1 MVVLQCGVQD
11 GLPDVRKG
19 RKAVPWR
26 LKQSYD
32 GGSALAK
39 PADEGEYASHLLKER
54 GAANMLME
62 KLFDNL
68 ALTVDPFATCRLED
82 GWRLRLPCRDWVT
95 LHYTLIG
102 DGELKLGSGEV
113 LSIPGNSLAVMPPNL
128 VHAVQ
133 CGIVDHEIGIDGQG
147 DPNAPLCELVAGSLE
162 HVALTIA
169 CGRIQ
174 ASYAGSIGLFDHLK
188 EAIVL
193 DFSKDSQMRR
203 IFETLIAEY
212 QKSGPACAAMMT
224 ALMNQ
229 CLIGVLRQAEAQ
241 SEGALPWLSA
251 LDDPRLSSV
260 VEAILDHPEQSYTV
274 EVLAEL
280 AAMSRATFVRHFEKC
295 FARTPMDYLRDV
307 RLRRAAQ
314 LLRTSSM
321 PVDGVAGKVG
331 YASRSHFSRAFNDQ
345 FGLSPAEF
353 RKQYH

>member
-1 MVVLQCGVQD
+1 M
-11 GLPDVRKG
+11 
-19 RKAVPWR
+19 
-26 LKQSYD
+26 
-32 GGSALAK
+32 
-39 PADEGEYASHLLKER
+39 LL
-54 GAANMLME
+54 E

-68 ALTVDPFATCRLED
+68 ALTVDPFATCRLAD

-102 DGELKLGSGEV
+102 DGELKLGSGQV
-113 LSIPGNSLAVMPPNL
+113 LPIPGNSLAVMPPNL

-133 CGIVDHEIGIDGQG
+133 CGTVDHETGIDGQG
-147 DPNAPLCELVAGSLE
+147 DPNAPLCELVAGSLDD
-162 HVALTIA
+162 VALTIA

-174 ASYAGSIGLFDHLK
+174 VSYAGGVGLFDHLN

-193 DFSKDSQMRR
+193 DFSENTQMRG
-203 IFETLIAEY
+203 IFETLIEEY
-212 QKSGPACAAMMT
+212 KKSGPACAAMMT

-229 CLIGVLRQAEAQ
+229 CLIEVLRHAEEE
-241 SEGALPWLSA
+241 SEGALPWLAA

-260 VEAILDHPEQSYTV
+260 VEAILDHPERNYTV
-274 EVLAEL
+274 EGLAEL

-295 FARTPMDYLRDV
+295 FTRTPMDYLRDV

-314 LLRTSSM
+314 LLQTSM
-321 PVDGVAGKVG
+321 LPVDGVAGKVG
-331 YASRSHFSRAFNDQ
+331 YASRSHFTRAFNQQ